1 MKAAWRIAG
10 FSLAAL
16 IALLALLLVL
26 VATFDWNRARPWLSE
41 KISAATGREF
51 VIAGDLTAEW
61 RAPPETQGWRRYV
74 PWPHFS
80 ARDVKLGNPE
90 WAETGPWMAS
100 APQVDFTLNLPRL
113 LARQIRIEQ
122 LRLTEPR
129 LVFEKRGEDRRNW
142 QFTPDQPAGED
153 GGWQF
158 ELKSLAIA
166 SGDVRYVEPAKKTD
180 LALRLDTRD
189 DGSLRWQAEGRY
201 NAEKLHGQGTAG
213 SLLALRTA
221 GVRYPVD
228 AAVTLGE
235 TRITAKG
242 SVTDPADPSALDIRL
257 SLRGASMADL
267 FPISGLLLPDTPKFS
282 TEGRVVGRLQ
292 PGKLDL
298 RYENF
303 TGIVGASD
311 IAGTLHYRQQAPRPS
326 LRGEVVSKRLRLVDL
341 GRLIGSG
348 DDGRQQPG
356 EIQQPKGR
364 VLPVSP
370 FKTDRWDKMDVQV
383 RFTGRQIIRKEA
395 LPIDNFDT
403 KIAVQA
409 GVLTLDPLQF
419 GIAGGQLAGT
429 VSIDGRRDPA
439 KGALDLRARGL
450 NLSKLFPKVGDAPAS
465 IGTVAAQVDLEG
477 SGNSVA
483 ALLGTADGSM
493 SAVVSQGTVS
503 KFVLEAA
510 GLNIATAAIT
520 KIFGDRQIPM
530 NCLVADLGV
539 KQGIATPRVFLLD
552 SPDATIHVTGAINL
566 QGERY
571 DLTIH
576 PQSKGVRLLS
586 LRAPLYVRGS
596 FGNPDVGIDRRTVAL
611 KAGAAA
617 VLGAAAAPIAGLLAL
632 INPGEDEPSPCA
644 ELLKK
649 GRR

>member
-10 FSLAAL
+10 ISLAAL
-16 IALLALLLVL
+16 IALFALLFVL

-41 KISAATGREF
+41 KISEATGREF
-51 VIAGDLTAEW
+51 VIGGDLTAEW

-74 PWPHFS
+74 PWPHFR
-80 ARDVKLGNPE
+80 ARDVKLGNAD
-90 WAETGPWMAS
+90 WAETGQWMAT

-113 LARQIRIEQ
+113 LAKQIHIEQ
-122 LRLTEPR
+122 LRLTEPK
-129 LVFEKRGEDRRNW
+129 LVFEKRGEERRNW
-142 QFTPDQPAGED
+142 QFAPDQPADRG

-158 ELKSLAIA
+158 ELKSLAIV
-166 SGDVRYVEPAKKTD
+166 SGDVRYVEKAKKTD
-180 LALRLDTRD
+180 LALRLDTRS

-201 NAEKLHGQGTAG
+201 NAEKLQGQGTAG

-221 GVRYPVD
+221 GVRYPVE
-228 AAVTLGE
+228 ATVTLGE

-267 FPISGLLLPDTPKFS
+267 FPVSGLLLPDTPKFS
-282 TEGRVVGRLQ
+282 TEGRVVGRLE
-292 PGKLDL
+292 PGRLDL

-303 TGIVGASD
+303 TGIVGQSD
-311 IAGTLHYRQQAPRPS
+311 IAGTLHYRQQEPRSS
-326 LRGEVVSKRLRLVDL
+326 LSGEVVSKRLRLVDL

-356 EIQQPKGR
+356 EIKQPKGR

-395 LPIDNFDT
+395 LPIDDFYT
-403 KIAVQA
+403 KIAMKA

-419 GIAGGQLAGT
+419 GVAGGKLDGKVT
-429 VSIDGRRDPA
+429 IDGRNDPA
-439 KGALDLRARGL
+439 RGAMDMRARGL

-465 IGTVAAQVDLEG
+465 IGTVAANIDLKA

-483 ALLGTADGSM
+483 ALLGTSNGSM
-493 SAVVSQGTVS
+493 SAVVSKGTVS

-510 GLNIATAAIT
+510 GLNIATAAVT
-520 KIFGDRQIPM
+520 KIFGDRQIPL
-530 NCLVADLGV
+530 NCVVADLGV

-576 PQSKGVRLLS
+576 PESKGVRLLS

-596 FGNPDVGIDRRTVAL
+596 FENPDVGIDRRTVAL

-632 INPGEDEPSPCA
+632 INPGEEEKSPCA

-649 GRR
+649 GKG

>member
-1 MKAAWRIAG
+1 MKAAWRFAA
-10 FSLAAL
+10 FSVAAL

-41 KISAATGREF
+41 KISEATGREF
-51 VIAGDLTAEW
+51 VIGGDLTAEW

-74 PWPHFS
+74 PWPHFR
-80 ARDVKLGNPE
+80 ARDVKLGNAD
-90 WAETGPWMAS
+90 WAETGAWMAS
-100 APQVDFTLNLPRL
+100 APQVDFTINLPRL
-113 LARQIRIEQ
+113 LAKQIRIEQ
-122 LRLTEPR
+122 LRLTEPK
-129 LVFEKRGEDRRNW
+129 LVFEKRGDDRRNW
-142 QFTPDQPAGED
+142 QFTPDKPVGEG

-166 SGDVRYVEPAKKTD
+166 SGDLRYVEVAKKTD

-201 NAEKLHGQGTAG
+201 NAEKLQGQGTAG

-221 GVRYPVD
+221 GVRYPVE
-228 AAVTLGE
+228 AALTLGE

-242 SVTDPADPSALDIRL
+242 SITDPADPSALDIRL

-298 RYENF
+298 RYEDF
-303 TGIVGASD
+303 TGIVGESD
-311 IAGTLHYRQQAPRPS
+311 IAGSLHYRQQEPRPS

-356 EIQQPKGR
+356 EIRQPKGR

-403 KIAVQA
+403 SIAMKA
-409 GVLTLDPLQF
+409 GVLALDPLQF
-419 GIAGGQLAGT
+419 GIAGGKLAGKVT
-429 VSIDGRRDPA
+429 IDGRRDPA

-450 NLSKLFPKVGDAPAS
+450 HLSKLFPRVGDAPAS
-465 IGTVAAQVDLEG
+465 IGTVAAQVELAA

-483 ALLGTADGSM
+483 ALLGTSNGSM

-576 PQSKGVRLLS
+576 PQSKGMRLLS

-596 FGNPDVGIDRRTVAL
+596 FGDPDVGIDRRTVAL

-632 INPGEDEPSPCA
+632 INPGEEEKSPCA

-649 GRR
+649 GKK

>member
-10 FSLAAL
+10 ISL
-16 IALLALLLVL
+16 IALVALFALLLVL
-26 VATFDWNRARPWLSE
+26 IATFDWNRARPWLAD
-41 KISAATGREF
+41 KISEATGREF
-51 VIAGDLTAEW
+51 VIGGDLTAEW
-61 RAPPETQGWRRYV
+61 RAPPETRGWRRYV
-74 PWPHFS
+74 PWPHFR
-80 ARDVKLGNPE
+80 AREVKLGNPD
-90 WAETGPWMAS
+90 WAATGQWMATV
-100 APQVDFTLNLPRL
+100 PQIDFSVNLPRL
-113 LARQIRIEQ
+113 LAKQIRIEQ
-122 LRLTEPR
+122 LRLTEPT
-129 LVFEKRGEDRRNW
+129 LVFEKRGEQRRNW
-142 QFTPDQPAGED
+142 QFTPNKPAGD
-153 GGWQF
+153 DSGWQF
-158 ELKSLAIA
+158 ELRSLAIA
-166 SGDVRYVEPAKKTD
+166 SGDLRYVEEAKKTD
-180 LALRLDTRD
+180 LGLRLDTRE
-189 DGSLRWQAEGRY
+189 DGSLRWQARGRY
-201 NAEKLHGQGTAG
+201 NAEKLQGQGTAG

-221 GVRYPVD
+221 GVRYPVQ
-228 AAVTLGE
+228 AALTLGE
-235 TRITAKG
+235 TRITARG
-242 SVTDPADPSALDIRL
+242 SITDPADPSALDIRL

-303 TGIVGASD
+303 TGIVGQSD
-311 IAGTLHYRQQAPRPS
+311 IAGTLHYRQQEPRPS
-326 LRGEVVSKRLRLVDL
+326 LRGEVLSKRLRLVDL

-348 DDGRQQPG
+348 DDGRTLPG
-356 EIQQPKGR
+356 DIEQPKGR

-395 LPIDNFDT
+395 LPIENFDT
-403 KIAVQA
+403 HIAMRS
-409 GVLTLDPLQF
+409 GVLSLDPLQF
-419 GIAGGQLAGT
+419 GIAGGKLSGVVT
-429 VSIDGRRDPA
+429 IDGRKDPA
-439 KGALDLRARGL
+439 RGAMNLRARGL

-465 IGTVAAQVDLEG
+465 IGTIAARLELDAR
-477 SGNSVA
+477 GNSVA
-483 ALLGTADGSM
+483 ALLGTANGEM
-493 SAVVSQGTVS
+493 SAVVSKGTVS

-520 KIFGDRQIPM
+520 KIFGDRQIPV

-576 PQSKGVRLLS
+576 PESKGVRLLS

-596 FGNPDVGIDRRTVAL
+596 FENPDVGIDRRTVAL

-632 INPGEDEPSPCA
+632 INPGEEGESPCA

-649 GRR
+649 GKR

>member
-1 MKAAWRIAG
+1 MKTAWRIAG
-10 FSLAAL
+10 LSLLAL
-16 IALLALLLVL
+16 TALLALLLVL

-41 KISAATGREF
+41 TISEATGREF
-51 VIAGDLTAEW
+51 VIGGALTADW
-61 RAPPETQGWRRYV
+61 RAPPETQGWRRHV
-74 PWPHFS
+74 PWPHFR
-80 ARDVKLGNPE
+80 ARDVKLGNPD
-90 WAETGPWMAS
+90 WADTGQWMAS
-100 APQVDFTLNLPRL
+100 APQVDFSLNLPRL
-113 LARQIRIEQ
+113 LTRQIRIEQ
-122 LRLTEPR
+122 LRLTEPK
-129 LVFEKRGEDRRNW
+129 LVFEKRGEAQRNW
-142 QFTPDQPAGED
+142 QFTPDKAANDG

-158 ELKSLAIA
+158 EIKSLAIA
-166 SGDVRYVEPAKKTD
+166 SGDVRYVDEARKTD
-180 LALRLDTRD
+180 LALRLESHP

-201 NAEKLHGQGTAG
+201 NAEKLKGQGTAG

-228 AAVTLGE
+228 AMVTLGE

-242 SVTDPADPSALDIRL
+242 SITDPADPSALDIRL

-267 FPISGLLLPDTPKFS
+267 FPISGLLLPDTPKFT

-292 PGKLDL
+292 PGALDL

-303 TGIVGASD
+303 SGIVGESD
-311 IAGTLHYRQQAPRPS
+311 IAGTLHYRQQEPRPS

-356 EIQQPKGR
+356 EIRQPKGR

-370 FKTDRWDKMDVQV
+370 FKTDRWDTMDVQV

-395 LPIDNFDT
+395 LPIDNFGT
-403 KIAVQA
+403 SIVMKA

-419 GIAGGQLAGT
+419 GIAGGKLDGT
-429 VSIDGRRDPA
+429 VKIDGRSDPA
-439 KGALDLRARGL
+439 TGTMDLRARGL
-450 NLSKLFPKVGDAPAS
+450 NLSKLFPKVGDAPVS
-465 IGTVAAQVDLEG
+465 IGTVAARIDLAAT
-477 SGNSVA
+477 GNSVA
-483 ALLGTADGSM
+483 ALLGTANGSM
-493 SAVVSQGTVS
+493 SAVVSKGTVS

-510 GLNIATAAIT
+510 GLNIASAALT

-539 KQGIATPRVFLLD
+539 KQGIARPRVFLLD

-576 PQSKGVRLLS
+576 PESKGVRLLS
-586 LRAPLYVRGS
+586 LRALLYVRGS
-596 FGNPDVGIDRRTVAL
+596 FGDPDVGLDRRTVAL

-632 INPGEDEPSPCA
+632 INPGEEEKSPCA
-644 ELLKK
+644 ELLRK
-649 GRR
+649 GQR

>member
-1 MKAAWRIAG
+1 MKTAWRIAG
-10 FSLAAL
+10 ISLIALAAL
-16 IALLALLLVL
+16 FALLLALI
-26 VATFDWNRARPWLSE
+26 ATFDWNRARPWLADR
-41 KISAATGREF
+41 ISAATGREF
-51 VIAGDLTAEW
+51 VINGDLTAEW

-74 PWPHFS
+74 PWPHFR
-80 ARDVKLGNPE
+80 ARDVKLGNPD
-90 WAETGPWMAS
+90 WSHTGPWMAS
-100 APQVDFTLNLPRL
+100 APQVDFSLNLPRL

-122 LRLTEPR
+122 LRLTEPT
-129 LVFEKRGEDRRNW
+129 LVFEKRGEARRNW
-142 QFTPDQPAGED
+142 QFAPQQAAGQ
-153 GGWQF
+153 GSGWQF

-166 SGDVRYVEPAKKTD
+166 SGNVRYVEQEKKTD
-180 LALRLDTRD
+180 VALRIDTRD

-201 NAEKLHGQGTAG
+201 NAETLEGQGMAG
-213 SLLALRTA
+213 SLLALRSA

-228 AAVTLGE
+228 ASLRLGE
-235 TRITAKG
+235 TRITASG
-242 SVTDPADPSALDIRL
+242 SITDPADPSALDIRL
-257 SLRGASMADL
+257 TLRGASMADL

-292 PGKLDL
+292 PGQLDL

-303 TGIVGASD
+303 SGVVGDSD

-348 DDGRQQPG
+348 DDGRKQPG
-356 EIQQPKGR
+356 EIAQPKGR

-395 LPIDNFDT
+395 LPIEDFDT
-403 KIAVQA
+403 RIVMRA

-419 GIAGGQLAGT
+419 GIAGGKLTGT
-429 VSIDGRRDPA
+429 VRIDGRADPA
-439 KGALDLRARGL
+439 KGAMDLRARGL
-450 NLSKLFPKVGDAPAS
+450 SLAKLFPKVGNAPAS
-465 IGTVAAQVDLEG
+465 IGTIAARIDLKA

-483 ALLGTADGSM
+483 ALLGTASGDM
-493 SAVVSQGTVS
+493 SAVVSKGTVS

-520 KIFGDRQIPM
+520 KIFGDRQIPV

-576 PQSKGVRLLS
+576 PESKGVRLLS

-596 FGNPDVGIDRRTVAL
+596 FENPDVGIDRRTVAL

-617 VLGAAAAPIAGLLAL
+617 VLGAVAAPIAGLLAL
-632 INPGEDEPSPCA
+632 INPGEDDASPCIG
-644 ELLKK
+644 LLKQGK
-649 GRR
+649 R